1 MTTLTIKDIFD
12 YLPHRY
18 PFLLVDRV
26 TECVEG
32 EYLKAYKNITFNEP
46 QFTGHFPHHPIMPGV
61 MIIEAMAQ
69 CTGILAFRTV
79 GGKPDGSSMYYLA
92 AVDNCRFRQPAVPGD
107 RLDFEVRAISNK
119 RGIWKFACKT
129 EVDGKVIA
137 SADLLCAE
145 RKV

>member
-1 MTTLTIKDIFD
+1 MSTMLITDIFE

-26 TECVEG
+26 VECVEG
-32 EYLKAYKNITFNEP
+32 DYLKAYKHISFNEP
-46 QFTGHFPHHPIMPGV
+46 QFTGHFPKHPIMPGV

-69 CTGILAFRTV
+69 CTGILAFRTQGV
-79 GGKPDGSSMYYLA
+79 KPDGSSMYYLA
-92 AVDNCRFRQPAVPGD
+92 AVDNCRFRQPAIPGD
-107 RLDFEVRAISNK
+107 RLDFEVKTLSNK
-119 RGIWKFACKT
+119 RGIWKFECKT
-129 EVDGKVIA
+129 AVDGKVIA

>member
-1 MTTLTIKDIFD
+1 MLNVTDIFE

-26 TECVEG
+26 TEFEAG
-32 EYLKAYKNITFNEP
+32 AYLKAYKNITYNEP
-46 QFTGHFPHHPIMPGV
+46 QFTGHFPNNPIMPGV

-69 CTGILAFRTV
+69 CTGILAFRTQEV
-79 GGKPDGSSMYYLA
+79 KPDGSTMYYLA
-92 AVDNCRFRQPAVPGD
+92 AVDNCRFRQPAIPGD
-107 RLDFEVRAISNK
+107 RLDFEVKTTGNK
-119 RGIWKFACKT
+119 RGIWRFECST
-129 EVDGKVIA
+129 RIDDKVIA

>member
-1 MTTLTIKDIFD
+1 MMDVKDIFD

-26 TECVEG
+26 TEFESG
-32 EYLKAYKNITFNEP
+32 KMLKGFKNVTFNEP
-46 QFTGHFPHHPIMPGV
+46 QFTGHFPGNPIMPGV

-69 CTGILAFRTV
+69 CTGILAFRSQ
-79 GGKPDGSSMYYLA
+79 GEKPDGSSLYYLA

-107 RLDFEVRAISNK
+107 RLDFEVIALGHK
-119 RGIWKFACKT
+119 RGIWKFSCTTKI
-129 EVDGKVIA
+129 DGKVIA
-137 SADLLCAE
+137 SADLMCAE

>member
-1 MTTLTIKDIFD
+1 MLEIRDIFE

-26 TECVEG
+26 TEFVPG
-32 EYLKAYKNITFNEP
+32 ESLKAYKNITFNEP
-46 QFTGHFPHHPIMPGV
+46 QFTGHFPDAPIMPGV

-69 CTGILAFRTV
+69 CTGILAFRSQGV
-79 GGKPDGSSMYYLA
+79 KPDGDTMYYLA
-92 AVDNCRFRQPAVPGD
+92 AVDNCRFRQPAIPGD
-107 RLDFEVRAISNK
+107 RLDFEVKTLGNK
-119 RGIWKFACKT
+119 RGIWKFACET
-129 EVDGKVIA
+129 RIDGKVIA